1 MKKNSSLNQLN
12 RQLGFVE
19 IKTSKDYI
27 SKLLRSDSKELVT
40 SLEKIVG
47 VPIKT
52 LSINNTPVKLIFVKK
67 MDNVSP
73 GVANVLEDIKMS
85 EESQKDMER
94 TFEIF
99 VAENNFNTGTLKL
112 DFINVK
118 LGIPKSIMVIKSDLS
133 YNMDILFSI
142 LTIPFVLPSVWF
154 LMKAFN
160 KKKYV
165 HKISS
170 EVRTLL
176 HLNYSPVNEEAKG
189 FIKNHLVNKK

>member
-142 LTIPFVLPSVWF
+142 LTIPFVLPSV
-154 LMKAFN
+154 
-160 KKKYV
+160 
-165 HKISS
+165 
-170 EVRTLL
+170 
-176 HLNYSPVNEEAKG
+176 
-189 FIKNHLVNKK
+189 